1 MYRFFS
7 VKCAILGYCN
17 YPALSPKSK
26 YMINQNL
33 LENLLCSHSKAKMK
47 EFNKDFTK
55 KYFNVDSYPNPPP
68 NHNPNHKNHKKQKGM
83 GRENHQEKQLRIET
97 IQFLYYSEY
106 QSKFTE
112 CLVFETIPVGDE
124 IRKEEGMSILLLDD
138 GVFIKKHLL

>member
-7 VKCAILGYCN
+7 IKCAILGYSNC
-17 YPALSPKSK
+17 PGLSPKSK

-55 KYFNVDSYPNPPP
+55 KNFNVDSYPIPKQ
-68 NHNPNHKNHKKQKGM
+68 NPNSTHKKQKGM
-83 GRENHQEKQLRIET
+83 GRENHLDKQLRIET
-97 IQFLYYSEY
+97 LQTLFYSEY
-106 QSKFTE
+106 QSKFAE

-124 IRKEEGMSILLLDD
+124 IRKEEGMPILLLDD
-138 GVFIKKHLL
+138 GVYIKKHLL